1 MVQLTSFSG
10 INLRCIEK
18 VALEEFGRLNVI
30 AGANGAGKTSI
41 LEGIYALA
49 SGRSFRTRRLVK
61 LIRHGEDFLRVT
73 GRVGAYEPGTV
84 STGVNEESNRVH
96 HIGLERDRERLVIR
110 CDGESINRA
119 SDLARLLP
127 TLVVR
132 PESYEVLTG
141 GRKKDGGFWI
151 GQCFT

>member
-84 STGVNEESNRVH
+84 STGVNEESNGSTILASSVTEKDSLF
-96 HIGLERDRERLVIR
+96 GVM
-110 CDGESINRA
+110 ESQSIVLRIWQ
-119 SDLARLLP
+119 DCC
-127 TLVVR
+127 R
-132 PESYEVLTG
+132 P
-141 GRKKDGGFWI
+141 W
-151 GQCFT
+151 